1 MSATRTAQ
9 QGPEPGLLSRQYA
22 ATIGGL
28 FALCAFVAFEATA
41 VTTIMPGVAAELH
54 GVGLYALVFAAPLA
68 SGVVGMVGAGG
79 WSDRRGTIGPL
90 VAALVLF
97 TAGLV
102 GCGLAPSMELLVA
115 ARVVQG
121 LGGGALTVCLYV
133 LVGLMFPAALRPAV
147 FSSFAAAWILP
158 TLFGPA
164 LAAYVAHTVGWRWVF
179 LGVVGLVVVAAGLIA
194 PSLRSLAATSGGPA
208 FPRSRLAWAGVGAV
222 AVLGLQLLGSRAD
235 AWAVLT
241 VVAAAVVLLA
251 VRPLVPGGTLRASS
265 GLPAVIAT
273 RAMLSGAFFC
283 GETYIVFVLQERW
296 GLSAGI
302 AGLALTGVGLSWS
315 AASWAQSRLSRTLT
329 DTAAMRHGGA
339 YVLVGIVGL
348 TLVVAVHAPAVTA
361 VAAYVFAGAG
371 MGLAYP
377 RTSVAMLAESG
388 SSDRGFNS
396 SALSIAD
403 ALGGATTIA
412 ASGAAFAAVD
422 RTGGDPFVAAL
433 VVGCCAGLLAVV
445 AAARTR
451 SA

>member
-41 VTTIMPGVAAELH
+41 VSTIMPGVAADLH
-54 GVGLYALVFAAPLA
+54 GVRLYALVFAAPLA

-79 WSDRRGTIGPL
+79 WSDRSGPL
-90 VAALVLF
+90 GPLAASLVLF
-97 TAGLV
+97 SAGLV
-102 GCGLAPSMELLVA
+102 GCGLAPSMELLVT

-133 LVGLMFPAALRPAV
+133 LVGLMFPPALRPAV

-164 LAAYVAHTVGWRWVF
+164 LAAYVAHAVGWRWVF
-179 LGVVGLVVVAAGLIA
+179 LGVVVFVAVAAALIT
-194 PSLRSLAATSGGPA
+194 PSLRGLEAPTAADPV
-208 FPRSRLAWAGVGAV
+208 PRSRLLWAAV
-222 AVLGLQLLGSRAD
+222 AAAAVLGLQLLGSTAG
-235 AWAVLT
+235 AWALLT
-241 VVAAAVVLLA
+241 VAVGAVVLLA
-251 VRPLVPGGTLRASS
+251 VRPLVPAGTLTAAA

-283 GETYIVFVLQERW
+283 GETFIVFVLQARW

-315 AASWAQSRLSRTLT
+315 GASWAQSRLSRVLS
-329 DTAAMRHGGA
+329 DPAAMRQGSA
-339 YVLVGIVGL
+339 AVLIGIAGL
-348 TLVVAVHAPAVTA
+348 AALVSVHAPAAAA
-361 VAAYVFAGAG
+361 VAAYVLAGAG

-377 RTSVAMLAESG
+377 RTSVAMLAASG
-388 SSDRGFNS
+388 DADRGFNS
-396 SALSIAD
+396 AALSIAD
-403 ALGGATTIA
+403 ALGGAATIA
-412 ASGAAFAAVD
+412 ASGAVFAAVD
-422 RTGGDPFVAAL
+422 RNAGDPFVAAL
-433 VVGCCAGLLAVV
+433 AVGCCAGLLAVV

-451 SA
+451 